1 MIDFDQ
7 TGFISGRYIGENIR
21 LIYDIL
27 QYTEENE
34 IPGLLLL
41 IDFEKAFDSVSWEFL
56 YSVLKFFNFGQSIIH
71 WVKVFYNNI
80 KSAIIQGGNLSN
92 FFTIQRGCRQGDP
105 LSPYIFIL
113 CAEILAIKI
122 RGNKN
127 ISGIK
132 VTETEHKL
140 SQFADDTSLILDGK
154 EKSLSE
160 ALAELDWFAKIS
172 GLNINFS
179 KTQVIWFGSKKYS
192 EEVLCSGK
200 NLTWGMTSFKLLGV
214 NFDID
219 LAKLEKIN
227 FEEKFYK

>member
-1 MIDFDQ
+1 M
-7 TGFISGRYIGENIR
+7 
-21 LIYDIL
+21 
-27 QYTEENE
+27 
-34 IPGLLLL
+34 
-41 IDFEKAFDSVSWEFL
+41 
-56 YSVLKFFNFGQSIIH
+56 
-71 WVKVFYNNI
+71 FYNNI

-92 FFTIQRGCRQGDP
+92 FFKIQCGCRQGDP
-105 LSPYIFIL
+105 LSQYIFIL

-122 RGNKN
+122 RRNKN
-127 ISGIK
+127 ITGIK

-179 KTQVIWFGSKKYS
+179 KTQVIWFASKIYS
-192 EEVLCSGK
+192 EEVLCSGR

-227 FEEKFYK
+227 FEDKILQMKQLMKQWSRRNPTS